1 MDFKERTY
9 SSLHEYLEA
18 VLEPIPNPTYTDVI
32 QAKRAYWKLY
42 YARYRREKRKC
53 RKEFTLG
60 FDEEKLQLIHQK
72 KRDLSVSGFLYQA
85 VDTALN
91 DTPAMVFDKKLLGQ
105 INQHLVQLIDLIE
118 ELLETNGTHSNE
130 ELLEKM
136 DALANQFSQFFK
148 TTQL

>member
-9 SSLHEYLEA
+9 NSLHEYLEA
-18 VLEPIPNPTYTDVI
+18 VLGPIPNPTDTDVI

-42 YARYRREKRKC
+42 YARYRREKRKS

-60 FDEEKLQLIHQK
+60 FDRDKLQFIHQK
-72 KRDLSVSGFLYQA
+72 KGNLSVSGFLYQA
-85 VDTALN
+85 VDTVLN

-105 INQHLVQLIDLIE
+105 INQNLAQLIDLIE

-136 DALANQFSQFFK
+136 DALANQFAELFK
-148 TTQL
+148 TTDL

>member
-9 SSLHEYLEA
+9 NSLHEYLEA
-18 VLEPIPNPTYTDVI
+18 VLGPIPNSTDSDVI

-42 YARYRREKRKC
+42 YARYRREKRKS

-60 FDEEKLQLIHQK
+60 FDREKLQFIHRK
-72 KRDLSVSGFLYQA
+72 KGNLSVSGFLYHA

-105 INQHLVQLIDLIE
+105 IDQHLAQLIDLLE
-118 ELLETNGTHSNE
+118 ELLETKGTYSNE
-130 ELLEKM
+130 ELLKIME
-136 DALANQFSQFFK
+136 ALENQFSQIYK